1 MEITS
6 VPQTDQLTGQRTP
19 AQVALDDFASVLAL
33 NQNLDLDAALGMAET
48 AALDPINVSAKT
60 KQTFSSSSDAE
71 MFLLNEYFDKQ
82 ALSALDMARRMTA
95 ADATEY
101 DQGMSDVAYAY
112 AGMTTEDVRRM
123 QADISAGDNTAAVR
137 MAQKFYFG

>member
-6 VPQTDQLTGQRTP
+6 IPQPDQLTVLQTP
-19 AQVALDDFASVLAL
+19 AQAALDDFASVLAL

-60 KQTFSSSSDAE
+60 KQAFSSSSDAE
-71 MFLLNEYFDKQ
+71 RFLLNEYFDKQ
-82 ALSALDMARRMTA
+82 ALSTLDIARRMTA

-101 DQGMSDVAYAY
+101 DQGMSDIAYAY

-123 QADISAGDNTAAVR
+123 HTDISAGDNTAAVR
-137 MAQKFYFG
+137 LAQKFYFG